1 MEELE
6 NELTEEEAQRLV
18 EWVIGH
24 GHSEQEAYE
33 ALAYT
38 MGVKVEA
45 VKNGHENRARIHYDE
60 ELKQRDNKS

>member
-1 MEELE
+1 MEELK

-18 EWVIGH
+18 EWVIGQ

-38 MGVKVEA
+38 MGVKSETVITC
-45 VKNGHENRARIHYDE
+45 HETPT
-60 ELKQRDNKS
+60 ELEMGE